1 MVTFLEGLRLT
12 AVSAPPS
19 EGPASPVVSPH
30 VVSIVIPVYR
40 GERHLPALIDEIA
53 GLVTG
58 ATTAG
63 GHRYRVAEV
72 LLVHDCGPDGS
83 DRVMR
88 ELSEQHDWIR
98 PIWLSRNFGQHGA
111 TIAGMA
117 SSTSEWIATLDEDGQ
132 HNPAEIGNLLDA
144 AMQQGASLVYAAPT
158 NPAPH
163 HMARRVTS
171 RAAKSVLTAVS
182 GVDAGQ
188 FHSFRLML
196 GELGRSV
203 AAYAGQG
210 VYLDIALGWVSP
222 KAVTAPVTLRD
233 EGDRVSS
240 YSARTL
246 FSHFWRMILTS
257 GTRGLRLVSI
267 LGVVI
272 GVAGV
277 VFAAYIAIH
286 RITGGTVAP
295 GWTSLMVVT
304 LLCTGAILFSL
315 GVVAEYIGVAVGMA
329 MGRPLYLITQDRA
342 SGPLGRRSHD

>member
-1 MVTFLEGLRLT
+1 
-12 AVSAPPS
+12 
-19 EGPASPVVSPH
+19 
-30 VVSIVIPVYR
+30 VIPVYR
-40 GERHLPALIDEIA
+40 GERHLPALLAEIA
-53 GLVTG
+53 ALVPG
-58 ATTAG
+58 VTTSG
-63 GHRYRVAEV
+63 GHRFRVAEV

-88 ELSEQHDWIR
+88 ELSEQYEWVR

-117 SSTSEWIATLDEDGQ
+117 SSTSEWIVTLDEDGQ
-132 HNPAEIGNLLDA
+132 HDPAEIAHLLDT
-144 AMQQGASLVYAAPT
+144 AMEQGASLVYAAPT

-163 HMARRVTS
+163 PLARRVTS
-171 RAAKSVLTAVS
+171 RAAKSVLSAVS
-182 GVDAGQ
+182 GVDARH

-222 KAVTAPVTLRD
+222 KAATAPVTLRD

-240 YSARTL
+240 YSVRTL

-267 LGVVI
+267 LGVVV

-277 VFAAYIAIH
+277 LFAAYLIIH
-286 RITGGTVAP
+286 RLSSGTVAP

-315 GVVAEYIGVAVGMA
+315 GVVAEYIGIAVGMA
-329 MGRPLYLITQDRA
+329 MGRPLYLITRDRA
-342 SGPLGRRSHD
+342 NGPLGRRPTHG

>member
-1 MVTFLEGLRLT
+1 
-12 AVSAPPS
+12 
-19 EGPASPVVSPH
+19 
-30 VVSIVIPVYR
+30 
-40 GERHLPALIDEIA
+40 
-53 GLVTG
+53 
-58 ATTAG
+58 
-63 GHRYRVAEV
+63 
-72 LLVHDCGPDGS
+72 
-83 DRVMR
+83 MR
-88 ELSEQHDWIR
+88 ELSEQYEWVR

-117 SSTSEWIATLDEDGQ
+117 SSTSEWIVTLDEDGQ
-132 HNPAEIGNLLDA
+132 HDPAEIAHLLDT
-144 AMQQGASLVYAAPT
+144 AMEQGASLVYAAPI

-163 HMARRVTS
+163 PLARRVTS
-171 RAAKSVLTAVS
+171 RAAKSVLSAVS
-182 GVDAGQ
+182 GVDARH

-222 KAVTAPVTLRD
+222 KAATAPVTLRD

-240 YSARTL
+240 YSVRTL

-267 LGVVI
+267 LGVVV

-277 VFAAYIAIH
+277 LFAAYLIIH
-286 RITGGTVAP
+286 RLSSGTVAP

-315 GVVAEYIGVAVGMA
+315 GVVAEYIGIAVGMA
-329 MGRPLYLITQDRA
+329 MGRPLYLITRDRA
-342 SGPLGRRSHD
+342 NGPLGRRPTHG